1 MWSQVKNI
9 VAPSSTKDLRAA
21 HRPGGRLLSVN
32 EKRIATGYGPVDGG
46 DVFHSP
52 Q

>member
-9 VAPSSTKDLRAA
+9 VAPSSIALAA
-21 HRPGGRLLSVN
+21 VLSVN
-32 EKRIATGYGPVDGG
+32 EKRIAAGYEPVNGR